1 MIDLISDHKT
11 FLYRGILETFFIA
24 LCLYYVI
31 KKTTV
36 IELIKYNKN
45 SKKIFIVFFLIIFMQ
60 MFDRLQ
66 YYYPQSYDIYP
77 FVRFAMYQA
86 APNGVELNTYRICMK
101 DESENCRE
109 INIAKEYSTI
119 GLPSLSSR
127 FNYLINEYPNNQ
139 REIKL
144 WLESLKRLKTN
155 SEQKIVFQK
164 VTFEKNKIN
173 YIDLV
178 EVSFEK

>member
-1 MIDLISDHKT
+1 MIDLIT
-11 FLYRGILETFFIA
+11 EYRIFLYRGIFESLFIA
-24 LCLYYVI
+24 LSLYYVI
-31 KKTTV
+31 KKTSV
-36 IELIKYNKN
+36 IKLIRFNKN
-45 SKKIFIVFFLIIFMQ
+45 SKKILIVFFLIIFMQ
-60 MFDRLQ
+60 VFDRLQ
-66 YYYPQSYDIYP
+66 YFYPQSFDIYP
-77 FVRFAMYQA
+77 FARFAMYQA

-101 DESENCRE
+101 DEGDYCRE

-127 FNYLINEYPNNQ
+127 FNYLINEYPNSQ
-139 REIKL
+139 PEIKL

-164 VTFEKNKIN
+164 VTFEKNIRKYIN
-173 YIDLV
+173 LV